1 MAIFIIVLFLVCG
14 LLFVWE
20 AIIAP
25 SIRLQLRFQMFT
37 ERDRLRALH
46 AAANSGVDSEVL
58 NYAHQYVN
66 AGINCIHSGNVF
78 RLVEAQ
84 MEFRRNK
91 ALQDQMDAAV
101 RLFDKSN
108 NAELRSIINR
118 ILKTGIWAV
127 LVNSTFVIIFA
138 VFATPLITVI
148 PVAVRVQRAVANFFW
163 ILAHQSGHAGAQRIA
178 SAG

>member
-1 MAIFIIVLFLVCG
+1 MAILIIVLFLVCG

-25 SIRLQLRFQMFT
+25 SIRLQLRFQMFA

-46 AAANSGVDSEVL
+46 AAANNGVDSEVFD
-58 NYAHQYVN
+58 YAHRYVN
-66 AGINCIHSGNVF
+66 AGISCIHNGNVF
-78 RLVEAQ
+78 RLVKAQ

-91 ALQDQMDAAV
+91 ALQDQMDAVV

-108 NAELRSIINR
+108 NAELRSIRNR
-118 ILKTGIWAV
+118 ILKIGIWAV
-127 LVNSTFVIIFA
+127 LANSTVVIIFA

-148 PVAVRVQRAVANFFW
+148 PVAVGVQRAVANFFW
-163 ILAHQSGHAGAQRIA
+163 ILASQSGQAGGQRIA
-178 SAG
+178 NAG